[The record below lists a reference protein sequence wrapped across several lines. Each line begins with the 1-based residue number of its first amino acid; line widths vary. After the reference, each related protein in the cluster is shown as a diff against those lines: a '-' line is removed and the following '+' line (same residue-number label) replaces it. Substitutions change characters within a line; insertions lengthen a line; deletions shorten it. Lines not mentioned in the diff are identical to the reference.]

1 MKKKTIPLIYN
12 QKHRRKIGDFL
23 VCQNVLSQNHPLHQH
38 DFYEIEY
45 ITEGSGIHLING
57 KSYLVQ
63 KGDLLFITPMD
74 YHGFETTNIKTITLH
89 FYAKDMSPEVA
100 QMLTYLNAD
109 VVKSVSDKTVCD
121 LKYLVEVFKSNR
133 DYAVLQLKNVIEIIV
148 LDLFGIKA
156 VNFERQYASDNIS
169 QAIGFININFREE
182 ITLNV
187 IKEKFNVSPAYFSR
201 EFKRRTGMCF
211 NDYLAEK
218 RFDYA
223 KKLLKNGNR
232 VIDACLESGF
242 GTVRNFSRRF
252 KEKYGVT
259 PKEYANGKINS

>member
-23 VCQNVLSQNHPLHQH
+23 VCENVLNQNHPLHQH

-45 ITEGSGIHLING
+45 ITEGSGTHLIND
-57 KSYLVQ
+57 KSYHVE

-74 YHGFETTNIKTITLH
+74 FHGFETQNIKTITVH
-89 FYAKDMSPEVA
+89 FFAKDMSPEVA
-100 QMLTYLNAD
+100 QMLAYLNAD
-109 VVKSVSDKTVCD
+109 IVRGVGEKTVAD
-121 LKYLVEVFKSNR
+121 LKYLVNVFKSNR
-133 DYAVLQLKNVIEIIV
+133 DYAILQLKNVIEIIV
-148 LDLFGIKA
+148 LDLFGTKA
-156 VNFERQYASDNIS
+156 INYEKKYASDSVS
-169 QAIGFININFREE
+169 QAIGYINIKFREE

-187 IKEKFNVSPAYFSR
+187 IQQKFNISPAHFSR
-201 EFKRRTGMCF
+201 EFKNRTGVCF

-232 VIDACLESGF
+232 VIDACYESGF
-242 GTVRNFSRRF
+242 GTMRNFSRRF
-252 KEKYGVT
+252 KEKYGIT
-259 PKEYANGKINS
+259 PKEYANSKNSS

>member
-1 MKKKTIPLIYN
+1 MKKKTVPLIYN
-12 QKHRRKIGDFL
+12 QQHRRKIGDFL
-23 VCQNVLSQNHPLHQH
+23 VCQNVLNQNHPLHQH

-45 ITEGSGIHLING
+45 ITEGSGTHLIND
-57 KSYLVQ
+57 KSYSVQ

-74 YHGFETTNIKTITLH
+74 FHGFETQNIKTITLH
-89 FYAKDMSPEVA
+89 FFAKDMSPEIA
-100 QMLTYLNAD
+100 QILGFLNAD
-109 VVKSVSDKTVCD
+109 IVKGVGEKTVAD
-121 LKYLVEVFKSNR
+121 LEYLVKVFKANR
-133 DYAVLQLKNVIEIIV
+133 NYAILQIKNVIEIIV
-148 LDLFGIKA
+148 LDLFGSKA
-156 VNFERQYASDNIS
+156 FSFEQKYASDSVS
-169 QAIGFININFREE
+169 QAIGYININFRQE

-187 IKEKFNVSPAYFSR
+187 IKDRFNISPAYFSR

-223 KKLLKNGNR
+223 KKLLRNGNR

-252 KEKYGVT
+252 KEKYGIT
-259 PKEYANGKINS
+259 PKEYAKSKNNS